1 MTTLLITIVPSI
13 IILLFF
19 FLSDKFKEPKGTIA
33 LVFFLG
39 ILICLPAG
47 ILNYFV
53 YQNFNNG
60 TETIEK
66 LLGSFLGPAWTE
78 ELLKLFILYA
88 IVLKR
93 NEFNEPM
100 DGIVYGVAV
109 SLGFATYENYDYVY
123 RLALEWK
130 EYGLTSRNI
139 AILRSY
145 SAVPMH
151 GLNGVIMGFYFGLYT
166 FTGKKKFLTLA
177 ILFPYLIH
185 GFYNFVDPPYHYFI
199 VVGTLIFALI
209 LHSNLKMVQSE
220 KKIEREKKQ
229 V

>member
-1 MTTLLITIVPSI
+1 MNLLLITITPSI
-13 IILLFF
+13 LILLYF
-19 FLSDKFKEPKGTIA
+19 FLSDKFKEPKGSVA

-39 ILICLPAG
+39 VLICLPAG
-47 ILNYFV
+47 ILNTLV
-53 YQNFNNG
+53 YENFNNN
-60 TETIEK
+60 TETMER

-78 ELLKLFILYA
+78 ELLKLLILFT

-93 NEFNEPM
+93 KEFNEPM

-130 EYGLTSRNI
+130 EYGITQQDV

-151 GLNGVIMGFYFGLYT
+151 GLNGCLMGFYLGKYV
-166 FTGKKKFLTLA
+166 FTSDKKFLSYSFFVPFLM
-177 ILFPYLIH
+177 H
-185 GFYNFVDPPYHYFI
+185 GIYNYYVQFGVYIVFI
-199 VVGTLIFALI
+199 QLIFALK
-209 LHSNLKMVQSE
+209 LHKELKKLQFSKKKE
-220 KKIEREKKQ
+220 PEFKKI
-229 V
+229 